1 MKLAVVT
8 MLVVLL
14 AGGSIDAEPQKLKVY
29 ISADMEGIGGVA
41 TWAVQASAGSREYEQ
56 FRGLMTEEVNAAIA
70 GAFDAGAT
78 EVLVSDSHGSGQNI
92 DVEKLDERAK
102 LIRAWPRPLLM
113 AGGIDETFDAAIFI
127 GYHAADGRADG
138 ILAHTMGSSL
148 IELKLNDTM
157 VSEGGFTAAI
167 AGDFGVPVVFVSGDQ
182 TACREIKD
190 LIGPIETAVVKQAA
204 GFYSATMKHPNVVRK
219 EIREGVKR
227 GLERRHELKPYKVAR
242 PVKMELTF
250 SDISKAEVFAY
261 LPGVQRPRGNVVV
274 ISSPDMVQASKY
286 LNIALYLDTGEGG

>member
-1 MKLAVVT
+1 MKLAVVMT
-8 MLVVLL
+8 LLVLL
-14 AGGSIDAEPQKLKVY
+14 AGGSIHAEPQELKVY
-29 ISADMEGIGGVA
+29 ISADMEGVGGVA
-41 TWAVQASAGSREYEQ
+41 TWAVQASAEGREYEQ

-92 DVEKLDERAK
+92 DVEKLDERAE

-138 ILAHTMGSSL
+138 VLAHTMGSSL
-148 IELKLNDTM
+148 VELKLNGTM

-182 TACREIKD
+182 TACKEIED
-190 LIGPIETAVVKQAA
+190 LIGPIETAVVKRAA

-227 GLERRHELKPYKVAR
+227 GLERRHELKPYEVAR
-242 PVKMELTF
+242 PVTMELTF
-250 SDISKAEVFAY
+250 SDISKAELLAY
-261 LPGVQRPRGNVVV
+261 LPGVERPRGNVAV

-286 LNIALYLDTGEGG
+286 LNIALYLDTGEGD